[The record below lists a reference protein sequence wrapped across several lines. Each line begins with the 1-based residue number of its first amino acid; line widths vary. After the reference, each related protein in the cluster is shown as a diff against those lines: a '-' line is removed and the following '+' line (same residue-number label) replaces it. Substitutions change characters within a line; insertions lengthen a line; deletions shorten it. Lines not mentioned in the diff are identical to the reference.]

1 MENVFL
7 LDVIIGFE
15 HGKSGCLSYINS
27 NCGGGLWLSCR
38 EGWSSGFRSGPRGER
53 GAGSGLLHLAQQTM
67 SFCVYATNNTRS
79 CYSVIYTVHHT
90 ERHDFKIKCQTVFTS
105 SCSQS
110 LFENGLWTNAFSL

>member
-27 NCGGGLWLSCR
+27 NCGGGLWLCCR

-53 GAGSGLLHLAQQTM
+53 SWKWTATPGTADDVLLCVCHQQHSFVLQYHLHC
-67 SFCVYATNNTRS
+67 SPHRAT
-79 CYSVIYTVHHT
+79 
-90 ERHDFKIKCQTVFTS
+90 
-105 SCSQS
+105 
-110 LFENGLWTNAFSL
+110 